1 MSALLP
7 TMLET
12 LKILAIVFV
21 LMVMVELAELKGGN
35 GIRRF
40 LTPRRGLQ
48 YVVASALGVVPG
60 CVDAFLVVSLYK
72 AGLVS
77 FGALAAVMLST
88 SGDEA
93 FVMLATIPR
102 TALWIFGL
110 CFVVG
115 IAGGALADGLAGR
128 LRLRLCESCGAQI
141 HVADETGFRWRHF
154 LAEHV
159 YGHVIRKHLVSLF
172 LWLFL
177 TLLAL
182 RVADQHVNLET
193 LLPANR
199 LLLVILAALVG
210 LAPESG
216 PHLIF
221 VMLFAKGLIPFSALA
236 TSSIAQDGHGVLPL
250 LAYAV
255 KDAVYVKV
263 FAAAIGLAMGLILL
277 GLRL

>member
-7 TMLET
+7 TLLET

-21 LMVMVELAELKGGN
+21 LMVVVELAELKGGRI
-35 GIRRF
+35 IRRV

-48 YVVASALGVVPG
+48 YVIASALGAIPG

-72 AGLVS
+72 AGLVG

-115 IAGGALADGLAGR
+115 IAGGALADGLVGR
-128 LRLRLCESCGAQI
+128 LRLRLCESCGAQV
-141 HVADETGFRWRHF
+141 HAADEAGFRWRHF
-154 LAEHV
+154 LVEHV
-159 YGHVIRKHLVSLF
+159 HGHIIRKHLVSLF

-182 RVADQHVNLET
+182 RIADQHINLEA

-199 LLLVILAALVG
+199 LLLVVLAALVG

-216 PHLIF
+216 PHLVF
-221 VMLFAKGLIPFSALA
+221 VLLCAKGVVPFSVLA
-236 TSSIAQDGHGVLPL
+236 ASSIAQDGHGVLPL
-250 LAYAV
+250 LAYSL

-263 FAAAIGLAMGLILL
+263 FAAVVGLIIGLILL
-277 GLRL
+277 SLGL

>member
-1 MSALLP
+1 MTLLLP
-7 TMLET
+7 PLLDTI
-12 LKILAIVFV
+12 KILAIVFA
-21 LMVMVELAELKGGN
+21 LMVAVELAELKGGRI
-35 GIRRF
+35 IRQV

-48 YVVASALGVVPG
+48 YVIASALGTIPG

-93 FVMLATIPR
+93 FVMLAIIPR
-102 TALWIFGL
+102 AALWVFGL

-115 IAGGALADGLAGR
+115 VAGGALADGLVAK
-128 LRLRLCESCGAQI
+128 LRLRLCESCGAQV
-141 HVADETGFRWRHF
+141 HDADEAGFRWRHF
-154 LAEHV
+154 LVEHV
-159 YGHVIRKHLVSLF
+159 YGHIIRKHLVSLF

-177 TLLAL
+177 TLIAF
-182 RVADQHVNLET
+182 RIVDQHIDLES

-199 LLLVILAALVG
+199 LLLVVLAALVG

-216 PHLIF
+216 PHLVF
-221 VMLFAKGLIPFSALA
+221 VLLYAKGLIPFSVLA
-236 TSSIAQDGHGVLPL
+236 ASSIAQDGHGVLPL

-263 FAAAIGLAMGLILL
+263 FAASVGLVVGLTLAVL
-277 GLRL
+277 GL

>member
-1 MSALLP
+1 MRLLLP
-7 TMLET
+7 PLFDTI
-12 LKILAIVFV
+12 KILAIVFV
-21 LMVMVELAELKGGN
+21 LMVVVELAELKGGKV
-35 GIRRF
+35 IRRV

-48 YVVASALGVVPG
+48 YVIASALGAIPG

-72 AGLVS
+72 AGLVG

-88 SGDEA
+88 AGDEA

-110 CFVVG
+110 CFLVG
-115 IAGGALADGLAGR
+115 IAGGALADGLVRR

-141 HVADETGFRWRHF
+141 HTADGAGFRWRHF
-154 LAEHV
+154 LVEHV
-159 YGHVIRKHLVSLF
+159 YGHIIRKHLLSLF

-182 RVADQHVNLET
+182 RIADQHIDPQA

-199 LLLVILAALVG
+199 LLLVALAALVG
-210 LAPESG
+210 LVPESG
-216 PHLIF
+216 PHLVF
-221 VMLFAKGLIPFSALA
+221 VVLFAKGLIPFSVLA
-236 TSSIAQDGHGVLPL
+236 ASSVAQDGHGVLPL
-250 LAYAV
+250 LAYSV

-263 FAAAIGLAMGLILL
+263 FAAAVGLTVGLILMGF
-277 GLRL
+277 GL

>member
-1 MSALLP
+1 MGLLLP
-7 TMLET
+7 PLLDTA
-12 LKILAIVFV
+12 KILAIVFA
-21 LMVMVELAELKGGN
+21 LMVVVELAELRGGRI
-35 GIRRF
+35 IRRV

-48 YVVASALGVVPG
+48 YVVASALGTIPG

-72 AGLVS
+72 AGLAS

-93 FVMLATIPR
+93 FVMLATIPGA
-102 TALWIFGL
+102 ALWIFGL

-115 IAGGALADGLAGR
+115 IAGGALADNLVRR

-141 HVADETGFRWRHF
+141 HAADESGFRWRHF
-154 LAEHV
+154 LVEHV

-172 LWLFL
+172 FWLFL

-182 RVADQHVNLET
+182 RIADQHIDLEA

-199 LLLVILAALVG
+199 LLLVVLAALIG

-216 PHLIF
+216 PHLVF
-221 VMLFAKGLIPFSALA
+221 VMLFAKGLIPFSVLA
-236 TSSIAQDGHGVLPL
+236 ASSIAQDGHGVLPL
-250 LAYAV
+250 LAYSV

-263 FAAAIGLAMGLILL
+263 FAAAAGLVIGLILL
-277 GLRL
+277 VLGL